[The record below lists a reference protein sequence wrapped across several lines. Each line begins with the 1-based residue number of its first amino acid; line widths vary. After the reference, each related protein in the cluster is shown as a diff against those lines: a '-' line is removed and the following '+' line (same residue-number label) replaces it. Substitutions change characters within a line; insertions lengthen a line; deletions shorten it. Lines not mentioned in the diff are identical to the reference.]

1 MRARVAI
8 VGAGSAGLAMAAA
21 LRGAGAEVVLIDR
34 MPRDR
39 IAADVGGAY
48 ELTAGT
54 LEILDELGAGE
65 QVRRRGTSL
74 RRFELRACSG
84 RRLQRLDFEAAG
96 FEIFSITRSELQRAL
111 WERALALGCT
121 ILGGA
126 GVDAVVEEPDRVVL
140 ALASG
145 ARVEADLLVGAD
157 GVHSVVRRRLFDP
170 APPEPVGLR
179 AWWGTSGADAGPL
192 ELEAGHSLGLV
203 GPGCSIVLA
212 NAGRAG
218 EPRLLW
224 TVCAR
229 DDAGDGAP
237 DLAGVASAFPAQVQ
251 ALIARTAGARATRIL
266 GQRPLARWGTHRALL
281 IGDAAHG
288 MAPFL
293 GLGANSAI
301 EDAAVFARALAGARA
316 LPEAVH
322 AIARARARA
331 LNPRIGEARRLGR
344 LMHARHRFTHALFR
358 ALTWSIP
365 PALVLRQLRARHARR
380 PPPISNEAAARSADR
395 AARRATPAR
404 P

>member
-8 VGAGSAGLAMAAA
+8 VGAGPAGLAMAAA
-21 LRGAGAEVVLIDR
+21 LQAAGAEVVLIDR
-34 MPRDR
+34 LPLDR

-54 LEILDELGAGE
+54 LEILDELGAGA
-65 QVRRRGTSL
+65 QARQRGTSL

-111 WERALALGCT
+111 WDRALALGCT
-121 ILGGA
+121 ILGGG
-126 GVDAVVEEPDRVVL
+126 GVDAVTEEPDRVVL
-140 ALASG
+140 ELTNG

-170 APPEPVGLR
+170 APPEHVGLR
-179 AWWGTSGADAGPL
+179 AWWGTSGADADPL
-192 ELEAGHSLGLV
+192 GLEAGHALGYV
-203 GPGCSIVLA
+203 GPGCSVVLA

-229 DDAGDGAP
+229 DGDGAP
-237 DLAGVASAFPAQVQ
+237 DLAGVASAFPEPVQ
-251 ALIARTAGARATRIL
+251 ALIARAAGSRATRIL

-316 LPEAVH
+316 LPESVH

-358 ALTWSIP
+358 AITWSVP

-380 PPPISNEAAARSADR
+380 PPPISNEAEARSADR
-395 AARRATPAR
+395 AARRATRSR